1 MDTTILDL
9 DRLPGRDNES
19 LDENSLIRASK
30 SVIKLDKDLTK
41 AKVNRFVTNT
51 RLRYYLAIWAS
62 LLISCWLW
70 KVGELV
76 MNSKK
81 HELSDGVLIALL
93 TTTTANVLG
102 IIAIVMKDLFNGGS
116 EQGIT

>member
-9 DRLPGRDNES
+9 DRLPGRDNEP
-19 LDENSLIRASK
+19 LDENALLRASK
-30 SVIKLDKDLTK
+30 SVLKLDKDLTK
-41 AKVNRFVTNT
+41 AKVNRFITNT
-51 RLRYYLAIWAS
+51 RLRYYLVIWTS
-62 LLISCWLW
+62 LLVSCWLW

-76 MNSKK
+76 GNSK
-81 HELSDGVLIALL
+81 EYALSDGVLVALL
-93 TTTTANVLG
+93 TTTTVNVLG